1 MERQSLARGKASELE
16 VYIEV
21 HNRQGLMLAADCRYV
36 EAIACYDRTLR
47 LQADNFPAW
56 YGRGTALANN
66 GQYQEALASFDQ
78 AIAIDPLNYAVW
90 TFRAVVLIHLKRY
103 QDALSACERAL
114 ELQPDDP
121 EALMFRGVAFRYLG
135 QYKRAYES
143 YDHATGQTVHQWKP
157 WQWAT
162 NLLHSSASKLKKD
175 AL

>member
-1 MERQSLARGKASELE
+1 MERQSLTRGKASELE

-21 HNRQGLMLAADCRYV
+21 HNRQGLMLEADRRYV
-36 EAIACYDRTLR
+36 EAIACYDRTLL
-47 LQADNFPAW
+47 LQADNFSAW

-78 AIAIDPLNYAVW
+78 AIALDPLNHAVW

-103 QDALSACERAL
+103 QEALSACERAL
-114 ELQPDDP
+114 ELQPNDP
-121 EALMFRGVAFRYLG
+121 EALTFRGVAFHYLG

-143 YDHATGQTVHQWKP
+143 YDRATGKTTQQWKP
-157 WQWAT
+157 WKWVT
-162 NLLHSSASKLKKD
+162 NLLHPSARKLEND